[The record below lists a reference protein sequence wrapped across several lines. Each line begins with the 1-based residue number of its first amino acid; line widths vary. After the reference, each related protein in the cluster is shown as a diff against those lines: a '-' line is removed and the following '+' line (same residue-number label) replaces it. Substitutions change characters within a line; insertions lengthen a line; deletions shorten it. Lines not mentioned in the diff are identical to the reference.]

1 MAGRDGFSGYHPG
14 VNFLYFTLVLGFTMF
29 VTHPAGVAVSLVSA
43 LCYQRYLNG
52 PGAAARQLR
61 WLGPMLVMA
70 AALNG
75 LLNHRGETALFRLPG
90 GGAVTLESLLCGV
103 GMAGMLWA
111 VTAWFGCFNRVVT
124 SDKFLYLFGRAIPA
138 LSLVLSMAL
147 GFVPKL
153 KERFGRVV
161 QAQAGLGRSVT
172 GGGVS
177 RRVKN
182 AVGALSIL
190 TTWTLESAVATA
202 DSMRSRGYGLP
213 GRTAFSI
220 YRFHTRDKL
229 CAAWLLALGGFLLW
243 AGAKGALAWQ
253 YFPRTEGAA
262 GPLTLWAWAG
272 YLALCLTPVI
282 LDRKEDAQWRRLRS
296 AV

>member
-1 MAGRDGFSGYHPG
+1 MRSVFSR
-14 VNFLYFTLVLGFTMF
+14 V
-29 VTHPAGVAVSLVSA
+29 HPAVSFTYFALVIVLVMCLRHP
-43 LCYQRYLNG
+43 LCLAASLTG
-52 PGAAARQLR
+52 GAAWAAYLRRGEAARLALAGLLPLLLFT
-61 WLGPMLVMA
+61 W
-70 AALNG
+70 ALNP
-75 LLNHRGETALFRLPG
+75 LFSHAGVTILAYFPSG
-90 GGAVTLESLLCGV
+90 NPLTLESILYGLSAAAMLGAVLC
-103 GMAGMLWA
+103 
-111 VTAWFGCFNRVVT
+111 WFYCYHAT
-124 SDKFLYLFGRAIPA
+124 MSSDKFICLFGRAIPA
-138 LSLVLSMAL
+138 LSLFLSMVL
-147 GFVPKL
+147 RFVP
-153 KERFGRVV
+153 RFRSRLRTVAAAQRCGGR
-161 QAQAGLGRSVT
+161 GT
-172 GGGVS
+172 GGGS
-177 RRVKN
+177 LLRRGRN
-182 AVGALSIL
+182 AVRVLSIMV
-190 TTWTLESAVATA
+190 TWSLESAVETA